1 MVNLRTEEGGSEAHV
16 VLSEPQRGEQ
26 TAPGEEELSSER

>member
-1 MVNLRTEEGGSEAHV
+1 MNLRAEEGGSAAHL